1 MDNLLSKLC
10 SHRPDQKERGEVLV
24 RKHCRTNAHKIY
36 HISFLNHQLVR
47 RNLWQK
53 QIWELITLSL
63 LFCISIAQSPHQ
75 GGKIESFESFEN
87 RWCWLSSSCPKVVP
101 NLFQTCLKVVKKL
114 SRLKAWVPSTPSK
127 TAGGDGTLAGKPLIA
142 CFLSRKFE
150 SQNRHLPVCLAPDIR
165 KCPIWNAWPRR
176 HLWCG
181 QWWMITTNCSVQKI

>member
-1 MDNLLSKLC
+1 MTKTDL
-10 SHRPDQKERGEVLV
+10 
-24 RKHCRTNAHKIY
+24 RTNNTVVTILHFNCSAAAP
-36 HISFLNHQLVR
+36 R
-47 RNLWQK
+47 RQDWKLRLLQE
-53 QIWELITLSL
+53 QVVLIVLKLSQ
-63 LFCISIAQSPHQ
+63 C
-75 GGKIESFESFEN
+75 
-87 RWCWLSSSCPKVVP
+87 CPKDVR
-101 NLFQTCLKVVKKL
+101 NLFQSCLKVVKKL